1 MANKSRP
8 KQLSFRVSEEEW
20 ELLQQKI
27 SESGMNQQQ
36 YILSCVLGK
45 EIVNTDGIKEI
56 VPELKRQ
63 GANLNQI
70 AKRLNERGYI
80 DYKKELP
87 TVLDE
92 VKMVWQSLRQN
103 LQKLGINTVLDYV
116 MQEEKTEQKLLSGL
130 NCVPDTVKDEM
141 RVTKL
146 LWDKDGGRTYK
157 HFVQSF
163 APGEKIN
170 PAQAHQIACQL
181 AASRPEWQDFEVLIA
196 THEDK
201 EHIHTHFVVN
211 SVSYVDG
218 HKLQQSKAELQAM
231 KDYSDQLCAKY
242 GLHITEKGKTF
253 DGQERE
259 ETVAFS
265 KDTYQ
270 LLKKAEQGEVKS
282 YVQDIALAILDCRE
296 QATNRTD
303 FVQRMNERGYGVDWQ
318 DSHKYITFTDLKR
331 QEQGEKQCKIRN
343 NKLEKYY
350 NMDFGK
356 ENLEHEFEGNA
367 RSQQTAQ
374 RAREQLAADRGA
386 KTDNRTAEADNIGAF
401 IANIAA
407 QVGNAEAGRQER
419 AAERNR
425 RSAGDTER
433 ECRAKEAKR
442 AAEASMRRHRRDDL
456 EL

>member
-1 MANKSRP
+1 MAVIKA
-8 KQLSFRVSEEEW
+8 VSS
-20 ELLQQKI
+20 KA
-27 SESGMNQQQ
+27 
-36 YILSCVLGK
+36 
-45 EIVNTDGIKEI
+45 GI
-56 VPELKRQ
+56 
-63 GANLNQI
+63 GHA
-70 AKRLNERGYI
+70 I
-80 DYKKELP
+80 DYVTKK
-87 TVLDE
+87 
-92 VKMVWQSLRQN
+92 
-103 LQKLGINTVLDYV
+103 
-116 MQEEKTEQKLLSGL
+116 EKTEEKLVSGL
-130 NCVPDTVKDEM
+130 HCEPETVKEEM
-141 RVTKL
+141 QATKE
-146 LWDKDGGRTYK
+146 LWGKTDGRTYK
-157 HFVQSF
+157 HYVQSYHEDEEIT
-163 APGEKIN
+163 PE
-170 PAQAHQIACQL
+170 QAHKNAVEL
-181 AASRPEWQDFEVLIA
+181 AEHTKAWKGHEVLIA
-196 THEDK
+196 THIDK
-201 EHIHTHFVVN
+201 GHIHTHFIVN
-211 SVSYVDG
+211 SVNYEDG
-218 HKLQQSKAELQAM
+218 HKLQWSKHDLKDLKERCNEQSREQ
-231 KDYSDQLCAKY
+231 
-242 GLHITEKGKTF
+242 GLHVPEKGKTF
-253 DGQERE
+253 AGEVRE
-259 ETVAFS
+259 ETVAWS

-270 LLKKAEQGEVKS
+270 LLKQAEQGKVKS
-282 YVQDIALAILDCRE
+282 YVQDIALAVLDCKETATSRE
-296 QATNRTD
+296 NFIRM
-303 FVQRMNERGYGVDWQ
+303 MNERGYGVDWQ